1 MNKNIIIGILIVVS
15 LLSLGFGYF
24 QSIAATK
31 ARIEAEWNLALAME
45 AEKRASTAQQ
55 MADANAAEANRQVQL
70 CDELVKN
77 FKGKK

>member
-31 ARIEAEWNLALAME
+31 ARIQAEWNLALATE
-45 AEKRASTAQQ
+45 AEKRASTVQK
-55 MADANAAEANRQVQL
+55 MADVNASEAIRQHQL
-70 CDELVKN
+70 YEEVMKN
-77 FKGKK
+77 CKERK